1 MKYNPTV
8 SIGAEI
14 EVPEPPNWS
23 RKTYTRVQYSSLSS
37 FIYNGDDLK
46 LSNVGGTMYLDTLF
60 MYSLMEMGTS
70 VGLEKPSF
78 ISDEDWQSMESGTS
92 STIITPQKS
101 IMPRPLVPTQL
112 VVSNGWYRGANR
124 QGSATGVFNW
134 VLESGSEN
142 AVNNQTYQDEAECIF
157 VGNNGTNFIN
167 KISVSDQNGLPPA
180 LSDVDVSNMV
190 GGGAFQIGFRI
201 IKRDGDG
208 ISIQEATKYNESEG
222 TYETGTGTEDGM
234 AKANAKVKIE
244 IGKLS
249 ILVNGE
255 GDCIATCGGPSYSIT
270 LKRSMSERVMPQAKS
285 TQGPEIIISVIPCWN
300 GVVIQSGIQD
310 GEEMSTKSG
319 AFVPYK
325 AGEGLFAHCPE
336 IDISS
341 GGGGIPVKN
350 IKTYFDIRNPTALK
364 IKTDKVKVDLG
375 APGDFLYVTAEN
387 CSIICAYVPL
397 FFPPK
402 SKFIHAIRG
411 NLPVSQYVYNYRI
424 FPIWTENATSSNL
437 SYSDLFEQTGFG
449 AFFGDTSIFK
459 AEFLLNISGNSYTRN
474 APEVFGSIIE
484 MEEIVSSVYV
494 NKKGTQTLAS
504 KSDFIR
510 KVTVSNSLGSN
521 TGSILLDW
529 WGISKNA
536 PYVKEVGA
544 IDITVNGWQDMPSKM
559 PNSAK
564 LFTGYTWEAS
574 ENKSKNGYDVNI
586 SLVGLGQRL
595 DDVHLITP
603 PIFDGYF
610 FSQVVEY
617 ICKAC
622 GVSYDISQAN
632 NPRLCMTTD
641 INSVIYNLT
650 TGIACKA
657 ALEMICKDCANR
669 YFYTNDGKLMFYAVN
684 TDGTPKY
691 GLSKTFSFDGLE
703 IDQNDMAPS
712 FDNIRNYVVLIAMK
726 KTKDMTGKDFPDGWI
741 PIPITSIRK
750 SETTPVIP
758 WQRAICYTLNG
769 FLEVEEVDLIADTLE
784 RSSKK
789 YELLGSVTVP
799 GIGIQPLDKVSIS
812 DSWGN
817 QLYWVVSVN
826 QNVDLES
833 KSWTTSLELMM

>member
-8 SIGAEI
+8 SIGSDI
-14 EVPEPPNWS
+14 VVPEPPNWS

-37 FIYNGDDLK
+37 FNYNGEDLQ

-60 MYSLMEMGTS
+60 MYSLMEMTNS
-70 VGLEKPSF
+70 GLEKPSF
-78 ISDEDWQSMESGTS
+78 ISDDEWQSMESGTTS
-92 STIITPQKS
+92 VIITPQKS
-101 IMPRPLVPTQL
+101 LMPRPLVPSQL
-112 VVSNGWYRGANR
+112 LVSNGFYKAGVD
-124 QGSATGVFNW
+124 QQGVFNW
-134 VLESGSEN
+134 AIDSGSEQ
-142 AVNNQTYQDEAECIF
+142 AITHPSSADEAECVFI
-157 VGNNGTNFIN
+157 GGNGTNFIN
-167 KISVSDQNGLPPA
+167 KIQVCDPQGNPPA
-180 LSDVDVSNMV
+180 LSDVDVDNMV
-190 GGGAFQIGFRI
+190 SGGAFQLGFRI

-208 ISIQEATKYNESEG
+208 ISIQEATKYSESGG

-234 AKANAKVKIE
+234 AKANAKIKIE
-244 IGKLS
+244 LGQLS
-249 ILVNGE
+249 ITINGD
-255 GDCIATCGGPSYSIT
+255 GDCIASCGGPSFSIN
-270 LKRSMSERVMPQAKS
+270 LKRSISEKVMPQAKT

-325 AGEGLFAHCPE
+325 PGEGLFAHCPE
-336 IDISS
+336 VNITS
-341 GGGGIPVKN
+341 GGGGIPFKN
-350 IKTYFDIRNPTALK
+350 IKTYFDIRNPTELK
-364 IKTDKVKVDLG
+364 INNNDVEVDLG
-375 APGDFLYVTAEN
+375 APGDSLFVTAEN
-387 CSIICAYVPL
+387 CSIVCAYVPL

-424 FPIWTENATSSNL
+424 FPIWTENGTSSSLGYN
-437 SYSDLFEQTGFG
+437 DLFEQTGFG
-449 AFFGDTSIFK
+449 AFFGDTSVFK
-459 AEFLLNISGNSYTRN
+459 SEFLISISGGGYTRN
-474 APEVFGSIIE
+474 APEIFGSIIE
-484 MEEIVSSVYV
+484 MEEIVSSVYE
-494 NKKGTQTLAS
+494 NKKGTQTLSS

-521 TGSILLDW
+521 SGNLLLDW
-529 WGISKNA
+529 YGISKNT
-536 PYVKEVGA
+536 PYAKETGA
-544 IDITVNGWQDMPSKM
+544 ITITANGWNNMPEKM
-559 PNSAK
+559 PNFAK
-564 LFTGYTWEAS
+564 IFTGYTWEAS
-574 ENKSKNGYDVNI
+574 ENKSKNGYDVTVN
-586 SLVGLGQRL
+586 LVGLGQRL

-610 FSQVVEY
+610 FSEAVEY

-622 GVSYDISQAN
+622 GVSFDISQAN

-650 TGIACKA
+650 TGISCKS

-684 TDGTPKY
+684 KDGTPKY
-691 GLSKTFSFDGLE
+691 ELSKTFSFDGIE
-703 IDQNDMAPS
+703 IDQNDMSPS

-726 KTKDMTGKDFPDGWI
+726 KTKEMTGKDFPDGWI

-750 SETTPVIP
+750 SETNPVIP
-758 WQRAICYTLNG
+758 WQRAICYTLPG
-769 FLEVEEVDLIADTLE
+769 FLEIEEVDLIADTLE